1 MIMIGTTFFF
11 FFNSSIQILCFF
23 TILLQ
28 PVKHTEVSV
37 CCHCMLDIKI
47 AKNFKYNWLGWKGLQ
62 KIIASN
68 LS

>member
-11 FFNSSIQILCFF
+11 FLTLLYRYCVFF